1 MVEGGKSL
9 STIPQI
15 ALVGCGYWG
24 KNLCRNFYGLGAL
37 TSVMDA
43 TENGQ
48 ATARS
53 LPPMRSYQIILM
65 TFSEMIK
72 SGIALA
78 TPAETHAE
86 LAIKAMRDGKDV
98 FVEKPMALS
107 INDAEEMQ
115 KVANETERVLMVG
128 HLLEYHPAIL
138 KLRKLIDSGELG
150 KINYVY
156 SNRLNFGK
164 VRTEENALWS
174 FAPHDVAVIL
184 RLMGQAPL
192 EVSACGG
199 SYLTQDVADITV
211 SNLRFSDNSRAH
223 IFVSWLHP
231 YKEQRLLVVG
241 DKKMAI
247 FNDVNPFGEKLC
259 IYPQSVEF
267 DGTLP
272 VLKKEDAEFIEH
284 INTETLREECAHF
297 LECMKSRNKPLTDAQ
312 SGIEVLKVLHACQ
325 ASIEQNGAPFSM
337 SDPSSSKIHPSS
349 VVDHGAVIGDG
360 TAIWHFSHIC
370 SGAVIGKNC
379 SIGQNVLVADNAVL
393 GNGVKIQNNVA
404 IWRSDGRG

>member
-1 MVEGGKSL
+1 MVEGGKGL
-9 STIPQI
+9 SSVPRI

-24 KNLCRNFYGLGAL
+24 KNLCRNFHALGAL
-37 TSVMDA
+37 AAVVDA

-48 ATARS
+48 VTARS
-53 LPPMRSYQIILM
+53 IAPNAVITDSLDDILSDDQIQ
-65 TFSEMIK
+65 
-72 SGIALA
+72 GIALA

-86 LAIKAMRDGKDV
+86 LAIKAMRAGKDV

-107 INDAEEMQ
+107 IRDAEEMQ
-115 KVANETERVLMVG
+115 KVASETAQILMVG

-184 RLMGQAPL
+184 RLLGRSPIK
-192 EVSACGG
+192 VSACGG
-199 SYLTQDVADITV
+199 SYLTQDVADVTV
-211 SNLRFSDNSRAH
+211 SNLQFSDDSRAH

-231 YKEQRLLVVG
+231 YKEQRLVVVG
-241 DKKMAI
+241 DQKMAI

-272 VLKKEDAEFIEH
+272 VLKKEDAEFIMH
-284 INTETLREECAHF
+284 ADTEPLREECAHF
-297 LECMKSRNKPLTDAQ
+297 LDCIITRNASLTDAS
-312 SGIEVLKVLHACQ
+312 SGIEALKVLHACQ
-325 ASIEQNGAPFSM
+325 ESIEQNGVPI
-337 SDPSSSKIHPSS
+337 P
-349 VVDHGAVIGDG
+349 
-360 TAIWHFSHIC
+360 
-370 SGAVIGKNC
+370 
-379 SIGQNVLVADNAVL
+379 L
-393 GNGVKIQNNVA
+393 
-404 IWRSDGRG
+404 